1 MCVLQHGS
9 DGGRDGRESGR
20 SDEKAATLS
29 PSLPLG
35 QLCPSVR
42 PVAVAAV
49 AALCKI
55 DEDTAAASAAAA
67 AE

>member
-1 MCVLQHGS
+1 MCAAARI
-9 DGGRDGRESGR
+9 GRREGRARER

-35 QLCPSVR
+35 QLCPYVR

-49 AALCKI
+49 VALCKI
-55 DEDTAAASAAAA
+55 DEDTAAASSAAAT